1 MQDEKNNSTAVNAE
15 DAAQSAAENTHAAE
29 HAADTVSTGQ
39 IAAESYI
46 DEEKEIISDPDSKEE
61 NSEVIVTDASEV
73 AEEEPEEEF
82 HYVPKLSENQQKI
95 WQTVM
100 GLVAGFAVWFSLG
113 LSTAF
118 QDNGFLRWLFLLVFV
133 VVMVVRAQIEK
144 RTGVILR
151 TFMKFFLI
159 GLIVF
164 LVAFIIYGLAT
175 GKFTTPAA

>member
-1 MQDEKNNSTAVNAE
+1 MQDEKNNSTAANEEVADAK
-15 DAAQSAAENTHAAE
+15 DAAVEQASE
-29 HAADTVSTGQ
+29 TVSTGQ
-39 IAAESYI
+39 IAADSYI
-46 DEEKEIISDPDSKEE
+46 EEEKEIVAETGSKE
-61 NSEVIVTDASEV
+61 NTAEVIVTDAKDV
-73 AEEEPEEEF
+73 AAEEEEEEF
-82 HYVPKLSENQQKI
+82 HYVPKLTEKQQKI

-113 LSTAF
+113 LSTAM

-164 LVAFIIYGLAT
+164 LVVFVLYGLAT
-175 GKFTTPAA
+175 GKFTTPA